1 MIAEEGRKK
10 WYVQKIL
17 DLTEASA
24 GTNLD
29 LGL

>member
-10 WYVQKIL
+10 WYIQKIL
-17 DLTEASA
+17 DLTKASA
-24 GTNLD
+24 GMNLD

>member
-1 MIAEEGRKK
+1 MIAEEGCKK

-17 DLTEASA
+17 DLTKASTR
-24 GTNLD
+24 TNLD